1 MCSMALPEGLP
12 EFTLGWGVCKWISQ
26 NLAHPDGDLR
36 GSPFILTN
44 EQVRFILHFYAIDQ
58 EGEFLYRRAVLERP
72 KGWGKSPFVAC
83 IVAAELLGPTYFS
96 HWELGGKRLKGWAF
110 GAKPMGRQN
119 PEPLIQIAAISEAQ
133 VENSYGPLMNM
144 LLLGPAAERYGLD
157 VLQSKVTPPQGFKVE
172 RVTASPRSREG
183 RQTTFAVADESWLW
197 VPAEGGPELMGV
209 IMGNLAKKD
218 GRLIETTNAH
228 RPGEESVAQTSH
240 EFAVD
245 ILEGRAKGDGIL
257 FDSRR
262 GQCDDIYD
270 EEQFIAAIKY
280 VYGDATWI
288 KPKRLYQEAL
298 DPQNSEWEIR
308 RKYLNELHSG
318 DTKWMPKDLWMLN
331 AKPVTLDKKGDK
343 YALGFMGK
351 ASEAAAIVACRL
363 EDQALFL
370 LRY

>member
-1 MCSMALPEGLP
+1 MALPEGLP

-257 FDSRR
+257 FDSRN
-262 GQCDDIYD
+262 D
-270 EEQFIAAIKY
+270 
-280 VYGDATWI
+280 
-288 KPKRLYQEAL
+288 PHRLLFHEA
-298 DPQNSEWEIR
+298 
-308 RKYLNELHSG
+308 ELTHAPHSFVHHRS
-318 DTKWMPKDLWMLN
+318 DLAPMLR
-331 AKPVTLDKKGDK
+331 PLHGSRTP
-343 YALGFMGK
+343 
-351 ASEAAAIVACRL
+351 STR
-363 EDQALFL
+363 
-370 LRY
+370 